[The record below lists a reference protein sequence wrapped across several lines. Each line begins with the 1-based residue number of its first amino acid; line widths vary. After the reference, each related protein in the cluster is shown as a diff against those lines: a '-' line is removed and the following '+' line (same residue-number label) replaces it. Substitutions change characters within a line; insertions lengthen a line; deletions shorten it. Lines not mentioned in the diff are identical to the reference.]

1 MTKESVS
8 SYTMQISQA
17 NASQLLCIAYS
28 LWEEF
33 ADEAMQAFAD
43 GKSEEYKQLLK
54 KLQRVNQEI
63 ITMLNHENLCARNVR
78 ALHFFANRKIVESM
92 LKKEPVELERVKAM
106 IVKLHAAFTEV
117 SRKDTDAPIMA
128 NTQQVYAGLTY
139 GKGTLNESA
148 DPMGQAGRGFLA

>member
-43 GKSEEYKQLLK
+43 GKIEEYKQNLK

-63 ITMLNHENLCARNVR
+63 ITMLNHDNPCARNVM
-78 ALHFFANRKIVESM
+78 ALHFFANRKLVESI
-92 LKKEPVELERVKAM
+92 LRGKPVDLDRVKSM
-106 IVKLHAAFTEV
+106 IEKMHVSFTEV
-117 SRKDTDAPIMA
+117 SKKDTDMPIMA

-148 DPMGQAGRGFLA
+148 DPMGQAGRGFLV

>member
-28 LWEEF
+28 LWEDF
-33 ADEAMQAFAD
+33 AEEAIQAFAD
-43 GKSEEYKQLLK
+43 KSPEAFKQRLK

-63 ITMLNHENLCARNVR
+63 ISMLNHENPYASNVI

-92 LKKEPVELERVKAM
+92 LKKEPVELDRIKAM
-106 IVKLHAAFTEV
+106 VQKLHAGFAEI

-139 GKGTLNESA
+139 GRGTLNESA

>member
-33 ADEAMQAFAD
+33 ADEAMEAFAD
-43 GKSEEYKQLLK
+43 KKMEEYKQQLK

-63 ITMLNHENLCARNVR
+63 ITMLNHENPHAQNVI
-78 ALHFFANRKIVESM
+78 ALHFFANRKIVESI
-92 LKKEPVELERVKAM
+92 LKKEPVELMRVKAM
-106 IVKLHAAFTEV
+106 VVKMHASFTEI
-117 SRKDTDAPIMA
+117 SKKDNDAPIMV

-139 GKGTLNESA
+139 GKGMLNESA